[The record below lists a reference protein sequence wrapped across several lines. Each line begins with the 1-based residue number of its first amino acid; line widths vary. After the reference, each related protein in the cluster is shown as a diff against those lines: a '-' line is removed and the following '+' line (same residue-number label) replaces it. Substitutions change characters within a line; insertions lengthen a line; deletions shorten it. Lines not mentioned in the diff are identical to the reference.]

1 MKYYRIHT
9 SDIAYLTQQPRGIF
23 IAVWRLSDAKLLT
36 DEEEEEYQR
45 NYKYFEEVLPVPPY
59 YKQGN
64 PDKAV
69 TWFKD
74 TDEGNRIWNEMTFY
88 RKIAA
93 KYGLKL
99 YISETDEIPGD
110 IVYEDDFQIAVKN
123 QFQNAKILTK
133 EITQNI

>member
-1 MKYYRIHT
+1 MKYFRIHS

-23 IAVWRLSDAKLLT
+23 IAIWKLSEAKLFT
-36 DEEEEEYQR
+36 EEEEAEYQK

-59 YKQGN
+59 YDNGN

-74 TDEGNRIWNEMTFY
+74 TEEGKRIWNEMSFY
-88 RKIAA
+88 RRMAA

-99 YISETDEIPGD
+99 YISETDELPGEV
-110 IVYEDDFQIAVKN
+110 VYEDDFQIAVKN
-123 QFQNAKILTK
+123 QIQDI
-133 EITQNI
+133 EIRTREIV

>member
-74 TDEGNRIWNEMTFY
+74 TDEGNRIWSEMTFY

>member
-9 SDIAYLTQQPRGIF
+9 SDIAYLAQQPRGIF

>member
-1 MKYYRIHT
+1 MKYFRIHS

-23 IAVWRLSDAKLLT
+23 IAIWKLSEAKLLT
-36 DEEEEEYQR
+36 EEEEEEYQR

-59 YKQGN
+59 YDKGN

-74 TDEGNRIWNEMTFY
+74 TEEGKRIWDEMIFY
-88 RKIAA
+88 RRMAS

-99 YISETDEIPGD
+99 YISETDEIPGEV
-110 IVYEDDFQIAVKN
+110 VYEDDFQIAVKN
-123 QFQNAKILTK
+123 QFQDIKILTRK
-133 EITQNI
+133 IL